1 MQCIIIGDFMVVGYL
16 DCSQKNIDINIQ
28 RDIVNQYAQVNAC
41 VVDVFF
47 NDQDIKKV
55 KNNIN
60 SKENT
65 IIVANIACLG
75 NKLITIVENIE
86 FIISNGFTLISV
98 KENVKFDSSVET
110 NQLLKG
116 IKLSID
122 IRNSMVSIIT
132 KKALDDKKSKGY
144 KLGRDFGLKNK
155 RYCWNGKEE
164 EIKNKIL
171 SGMAYL
177 RIAKE
182 VGISVASL
190 YNYLKLNPELKMV
203 REETSND

>member
-1 MQCIIIGDFMVVGYL
+1 MIVGYL
-16 DCSQKNIDINIQ
+16 DCSQKNIDINMQ

-41 VVDVFF
+41 VVDVFC
-47 NDQDIKKV
+47 NDQDIKKI

-98 KENVKFDSSVET
+98 KENVKFDSSAET
-110 NQLLKG
+110 NQLING
-116 IKLSID
+116 MKLSID
-122 IRNSMVSIIT
+122 IRNSMVSTIT
-132 KKALDDKKSKGY
+132 RKALDDKKSKGY

-171 SGMAYL
+171 SGMSRL
-177 RIAKE
+177 RTAKE
-182 VGISVASL
+182 VGISIASL
-190 YNYLKLNPELKMV
+190 YSYLKLNPELKMV

>member
-1 MQCIIIGDFMVVGYL
+1 MIVGYL
-16 DCSQKNIDINIQ
+16 DCSQRNISTDEQ
-28 RDIVNQYAQVNAC
+28 RDIVNQYAQVNTC

-47 NDQDIKKV
+47 SDQDIKNI

-75 NKLITIVENIE
+75 NKLITVVENIE
-86 FIISNGFTLISV
+86 FIISSGFTLISV
-98 KENVKFDSSVET
+98 KENVKFDSSEET
-110 NQLLKG
+110 NQLING
-116 IKLSID
+116 MRLSID
-122 IRNSMVSIIT
+122 IRNSMVSTIT
-132 KKALDDKKSKGY
+132 RKALDDKRSKGY

-190 YNYLKLNPELKMV
+190 YNYLKLNPELKKM
-203 REETSND
+203 TSGGQND

>member
-1 MQCIIIGDFMVVGYL
+1 MIVGYL
-16 DCSQKNIDINIQ
+16 DCSQKNIDINMQ

-47 NDQDIKKV
+47 NDQDIKKI

-98 KENVKFDSSVET
+98 KENVKFDSSAET
-110 NQLLKG
+110 NQLING
-116 IKLSID
+116 MKLSID
-122 IRNSMVSIIT
+122 IRNSMVSTIT
-132 KKALDDKKSKGY
+132 RKALDDKKSKGY

-190 YNYLKLNPELKMV
+190 YNYLKLNPELKKM
-203 REETSND
+203 TSGGQNA

>member
-1 MQCIIIGDFMVVGYL
+1 MIVGYL
-16 DCSQKNIDINIQ
+16 DCSQKNIDINMQI
-28 RDIVNQYAQVNAC
+28 DIVNQYAQVNAC

-47 NDQDIKKV
+47 NDQDIKKI

-98 KENVKFDSSVET
+98 KENVKFDSSPET
-110 NQLLKG
+110 NQLING
-116 IKLSID
+116 MKLSID
-122 IRNSMVSIIT
+122 IRNSMVSTIT
-132 KKALDDKKSKGY
+132 RKALDDKKSKGY

-190 YNYLKLNPELKMV
+190 YNYLKLNPELKKM
-203 REETSND
+203 TSGGQNA

>member
-1 MQCIIIGDFMVVGYL
+1 MIVGYL

-28 RDIVNQYAQVNAC
+28 RDIVNQYTQANAC

-47 NDQDIKKV
+47 NDQDIKNI

-86 FIISNGFTLISV
+86 FIISSGFTLISV
-98 KENVKFDSSVET
+98 KENVKFDFSKET
-110 NQLLKG
+110 TQLLKG

-122 IRNSMVSIIT
+122 IRNSMVSTIT
-132 KKALDDKKSKGY
+132 KKALDDKRAKGY

-155 RYCWNGKEE
+155 KYCWDGKED
-164 EIKNKIL
+164 EIKNKLL
-171 SGMAYL
+171 SGMSRL
-177 RIAKE
+177 RTAKE
-182 VGISVASL
+182 VGISIASL
-190 YNYLKLNPELKMV
+190 YSYLKLNPELKMV